1 MFGKKRMKKKGERQ
15 EMKFIILGLNLLFD
29 EFSKF
34 LDLLNDESSFMT
46 QINIFPNFLYLG
58 SLR

>member
-29 EFSKF
+29 EFCKL
-34 LDLLNDESSFMT
+34 LDLLNDEFSFMT
-46 QINIFPNFLYLG
+46 QINIFLNFLYLG